1 MKDKL
6 IYIYPKKATFIQN
19 DLDFLEKKYQ
29 VITQDLDWGNAMK
42 LPFNLIRQLIFLAF
56 NIHKSKAIIINFG
69 GYFSLLPSL
78 LGNLFR
84 IKTFIILNGTDCVSF
99 PIYNYGSLR
108 KPLLKFFIKYS
119 YESATKLF
127 PVDDSLIYQSYS
139 YDENVHQK
147 SQGLKA
153 FFPNLKTPISVIPN
167 GFDLSLWSSNK
178 DVVRKGFITV
188 GFVNSLKSY
197 QVKGID
203 LILNVAPKFPKE
215 NFTIVGMSEEFRKSL
230 QNFPKNVTTIPYLD
244 KEDLKIAYQKHLV
257 YLQISI
263 NEGFGCALAE
273 AMLCGC
279 IPIVSNVGS
288 LPNVTKNV
296 GFNINKKDVAL
307 LEKAIQKIIH
317 LKKEQQINIALE
329 AHKII
334 SENFDISIRER
345 LILQEIES

>member
-19 DLDFLEKKYQ
+19 DLDFLEKKFQ
-29 VITQDLDWGNAMK
+29 VITQDLDWGNAIK
-42 LPFNLIRQLIFLAF
+42 LPLNLIRQFIFLVV
-56 NIHKSKAIIINFG
+56 NIRKSKAIIINFG

-78 LGNLFR
+78 LGKLFG

-108 KPLLKFFIKYS
+108 KPLLKFFIKCS
-119 YESATKLF
+119 HINATKLF
-127 PVDDSLIYQSYS
+127 PVDDSLIYQHYS
-139 YDENVHQK
+139 YDDKVNQK
-147 SQGLKA
+147 EQGLKA
-153 FFPNLKTPISVIPN
+153 FFPSLRTAIKVIPN
-167 GFDLSLWSSNK
+167 GFNVSLWNSNK
-178 DVVRKGFITV
+178 EEARKGFITV
-188 GFVNSLKSY
+188 GFVNSFKSY

-203 LILNVAPKFPKE
+203 LILEVAAKFPKE
-215 NFTIVGMSEEFRKSL
+215 NFTIVGMSEEFKKTL
-230 QNFPKNVTTIPYLD
+230 QEFPENVTTIPYLD
-244 KEDLKIAYQKHLV
+244 KEDLKIAYQKHLG

-279 IPIVSNVGS
+279 IPIVSNAGA
-288 LPNVTKNV
+288 LPNVTKNA
-296 GFNINKKDVAL
+296 GFIVNKKEVAL
-307 LEKAIQKIIH
+307 LEKAIQKVIH
-317 LKKEQQINIALE
+317 LNTEQQKNLALE